1 MRAMICRTL
10 QEHGRLE
17 LAEFPTPALTE
28 DGVRI
33 KVAAAGLNFS
43 DGLMMSGR
51 YQEKFAPPFVPG
63 MEIAGSV
70 IEVGPA
76 VTGLRP
82 GDRVMA
88 VLSHGGFA
96 EQAVAAAQNVISIPD
111 ALDFASAAAFPVAYG
126 TSHHALT
133 ARAQLKRGEVLLV
146 HGAAGG
152 VGLTAVEIGHALG
165 SIVIAT
171 AGSAEKLAV
180 AAARGAAHLINY
192 RNQDVATEV
201 KALTGGRGA
210 DVVYDPVGGAIFDS
224 SLRCTAMDGRLLV
237 IGFASGEVPQIPANI
252 LLVKNLTVI
261 GYYWG
266 GYRRSRPEEL
276 RSGLTELL
284 GWYEMGRIRPLVSA
298 EFPLEEANEALD
310 LLKRRGATGK
320 IVVRMD

>member
-1 MRAMICRTL
+1 M
-10 QEHGRLE
+10 
-17 LAEFPTPALTE
+17 
-28 DGVRI
+28 
-33 KVAAAGLNFS
+33 
-43 DGLMMSGR
+43 
-51 YQEKFAPPFVPG
+51 
-63 MEIAGSV
+63 
-70 IEVGPA
+70 
-76 VTGLRP
+76 
-82 GDRVMA
+82 
-88 VLSHGGFA
+88 
-96 EQAVAAAQNVISIPD
+96 
-111 ALDFASAAAFPVAYG
+111 
-126 TSHHALT
+126 
-133 ARAQLKRGEVLLV
+133 VLLV